1 MMHYVTSD
9 LHGYT
14 LADFQK
20 LLSKA
25 GFDKQDELYVLGD
38 VIDRNGDGGIEVLR
52 WMMHQP
58 NVFFILGNH
67 EQFLLS
73 CDFLFDEIT
82 EENLQNLDDD
92 RFSILLNWMENG
104 AEPTLKSLKK
114 LAQTDPEEIERLLVY
129 LKDAPLYDILKVN
142 GKVYIL
148 CHAGLKNF
156 SSEKELPDYTDDELL
171 WNRSK
176 LTDRYYPNATV
187 IFGHTHTMFYGEEYK
202 GKMIRT
208 PTWIDIDT
216 GAAAGLSPM
225 LLRLEDEEAFYA

>member
-1 MMHYVTSD
+1 MHYVTSD
-9 LHGYT
+9 LHGYP

-20 LLSKA
+20 LLSKV
-25 GFDKQDELYVLGD
+25 GFGKQDELYVLGD
-38 VIDRNGDGGIEVLR
+38 VIDRNGDGGIETLR

-58 NVFFILGNH
+58 NVFFLLGNH

-82 EENLQNLDDD
+82 EENLANLDDD

-114 LAQTDPEEIERLLVY
+114 LGQTDPQEIERLLSY
-129 LKDAPLYDILKVN
+129 LEDAPLYDILKVN

-156 SSEKELPDYTDDELL
+156 SSEKDLPDYTNDELL
-171 WNRSK
+171 WNRPK
-176 LTDRYYPNATV
+176 LTDCYYPNATV
-187 IFGHTHTMFYGEEYK
+187 IFGHTPTMFYGEEYK
-202 GKMIRT
+202 GKMLRT